1 MLNRRSFLQAGA
13 IAAGSYFLPE
23 FALGEDKQEKSC
35 VFLWLGGG
43 IASTEFINPIPD
55 APVEYRSVTG
65 AINTKSG
72 YQIGGS
78 FTNLANI
85 SDKFTTVR
93 SFKHKDGNHS
103 TATGWMLSGVQMTS
117 ASEGSPQKDPSH
129 GSMLSYY
136 FGENNSN
143 GVPTYVK
150 INGIQYDA
158 AAWLGG
164 KYTGFENDEQGI
176 KNLTLNISEEQ
187 FKRRLGIVGIIENGN
202 NKKPGLN
209 KDWSDLRDVASKVIM
224 GNAGK
229 AFNLKSED
237 EKFRNL
243 YEIEKSLLGKSLL
256 LARRLVEA
264 GTKLSTIHYPGWDMH
279 NTIAKD
285 FPVRA
290 AELDKFLTIFILDLE
305 QRGLLK
311 NTLVVVASEFSRT
324 PKININAGRD
334 HYPSCNSILLFGS
347 NYGGKLIGTTDDKN
361 SEITSNPFTPIDLN
375 YTILNH
381 FGIDKNYKMIDN
393 LQRPRHF
400 VDPEAKL
407 IV

>member
-43 IASTEFINPIPD
+43 IASTEFINPIPS

-65 AINTKSG
+65 AIDTKSG

-78 FTNLANI
+78 FTNLAGI

-103 TATGWMLSGVQMTS
+103 TATGWMLSGTQMTS

-136 FGENNSN
+136 FGENNGN

-150 INGIQYDA
+150 INNIQYDA
-158 AAWLGG
+158 AAWLGS

-176 KNLTLNISEEQ
+176 KNLTLSIKEEQ
-187 FKRRLGIVGIIENGN
+187 FKRRLEIVSLVEKNTE
-202 NKKPGLN
+202 KRGLN
-209 KDWSDLRDVASKVIM
+209 KDWTDLRSVASKVIM

-237 EKFRNL
+237 EKYRNL
-243 YEIEKSLLGKSLL
+243 YDIEKSQLGKSLL

-264 GTKLSTIHYPGWDMH
+264 GTKLSTIHYGGWDMH

-290 AELDKFLTIFILDLE
+290 AELDKFLTVFILDLE

-324 PKININAGRD
+324 PKINGLAGRD
-334 HYPSCNSILLFGS
+334 HWPGTNSLLLFGG
-347 NYGGKLIGTTDDKN
+347 NYGGNLIGTTDGNN
-361 SEITSNPFTPIDLN
+361 SEVTSNPFEPKDLN
-375 YTILNH
+375 CTILNH
-381 FGIDKNYKMIDN
+381 FGIDQHYKMVDN
-393 LQRPRHF
+393 LARPRHF
-400 VDPEAKL
+400 IEQEAKL
-407 IV
+407 II